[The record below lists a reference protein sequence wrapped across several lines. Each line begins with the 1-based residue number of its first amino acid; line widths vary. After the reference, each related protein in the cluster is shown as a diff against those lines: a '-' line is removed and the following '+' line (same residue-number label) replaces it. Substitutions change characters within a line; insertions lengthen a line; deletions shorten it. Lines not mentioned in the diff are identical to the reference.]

1 MQSLKKQWQYHA
13 MLLPGVIFLLAFA
26 YYPLYGLVIAFQDFN
41 PALGFNSPWVGLDNF
56 KYVFSQPNF
65 VRTIWNTLYM
75 STFKLIGG
83 VVVPVFFSIFL
94 NEITNKKVKSLFQT
108 MIYLPHF
115 LSWVIL
121 AGILQE
127 ILAIDGLVNGIIQMF
142 GGQPVQFLSNA
153 NIFPWTMIISDI
165 WKGFG
170 FGTVIYLAA
179 LTSID
184 QTLYEAAAVD
194 GATRW
199 SKIRH
204 ITLPLMVPTIV
215 LMTVLAMG
223 TVLNNGFDQIYNLYS
238 PSVYAS
244 GDIIDTYVYRLGI
257 QQAQYSVGAAVGMFK
272 SIVSCVLVG
281 GSYYGAY
288 KLVGYKIF

>member
-1 MQSLKKQWQYHA
+1 MHTFKKQWQYHI
-13 MLLPGVIFLLAFA
+13 MLLPGAVFILVFSYF
-26 YYPLYGLVIAFQDFN
+26 PLYGLVIAFQDFN
-41 PALGFNSPWVGLDNF
+41 PALAFNSPWVGLDNF
-56 KYVFSQPNF
+56 RYVFSQPNF
-65 VRTIWNTLYM
+65 IRTIWNTLYM
-75 STFKLIGG
+75 SIFKLMGG
-83 VVVPVFFSIFL
+83 VIVPVIFAILL
-94 NEITNKKVKSLFQT
+94 NELKNKKTKKIFQT
-108 MIYLPHF
+108 TIYLPHF

-121 AGILQE
+121 AGIMHEL
-127 ILAIDGLVNGIIQMF
+127 LSIDGLVNSIVQLY
-142 GGQPVQFLSNA
+142 GGEQIQFLSNP

-179 LTSID
+179 LTGID

-199 SKIRH
+199 NKIRH
-204 ITLPLMVPTIV
+204 ITLPLLVPTII

-238 PSVYAS
+238 PAVYS
-244 GDIIDTYVYRLGI
+244 KGDIIDTYVYRLGI

-272 SIVSCVLVG
+272 SMVSSILVG
-281 GSYYGAY
+281 GSYFVAY